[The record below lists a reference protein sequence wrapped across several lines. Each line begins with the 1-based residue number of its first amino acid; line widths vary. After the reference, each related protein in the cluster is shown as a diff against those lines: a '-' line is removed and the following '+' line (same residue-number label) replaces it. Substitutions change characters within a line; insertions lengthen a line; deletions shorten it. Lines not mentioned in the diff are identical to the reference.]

1 MVSGKVDILQQLACF
16 LHAGVQLIILIVLV
30 ELIKSFGKG
39 TVGDTVIRHFNG
51 TCGVGVGVKL
61 GDLCKVDCSCKLN
74 GAWAG
79 LLVGVCEHHGTSQLK
94 HET

>member
-30 ELIKSFGKG
+30 ELIESF
-39 TVGDTVIRHFNG
+39 VASFME
-51 TCGVGVGVKL
+51 L
-61 GDLCKVDCSCKLN
+61 
-74 GAWAG
+74 G
-79 LLVGVCEHHGTSQLK
+79 LLVSVCESHGTSQVK